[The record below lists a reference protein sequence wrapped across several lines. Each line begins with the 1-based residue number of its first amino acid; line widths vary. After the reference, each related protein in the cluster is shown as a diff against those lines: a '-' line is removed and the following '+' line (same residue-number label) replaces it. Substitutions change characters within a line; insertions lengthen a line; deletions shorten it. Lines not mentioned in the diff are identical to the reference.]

1 MPSIQVEVA
10 GVIIVLARPWQRLVG
25 VAGARGATRGSH
37 AHLQLGLLQSPLS
50 HVLPGKVISERIYHQ
65 KHLSIF
71 ITVSFI
77 IVVIQSRDK
86 RNNTNQKEEQW
97 KCVHFLFWNLRNRW
111 EGLWFREVF
120 IGTVWYKGYSISI
133 FVVFYKGQAAGATI
147 WTSCSGAGGW
157 IWDSW
162 NICLILEPTVT
173 PETMSKSDGEPN
185 KIVTKYT
192 RL

>member
-1 MPSIQVEVA
+1 MLSVRVSVAVVTVGGARIVA
-10 GVIIVLARPWQRLVG
+10 GGGWWAMGEVGLVG

-86 RNNTNQKEEQW
+86 RNNTNQKEEQ
-97 KCVHFLFWNLRNRW
+97 
-111 EGLWFREVF
+111 
-120 IGTVWYKGYSISI
+120 
-133 FVVFYKGQAAGATI
+133 
-147 WTSCSGAGGW
+147 
-157 IWDSW
+157 
-162 NICLILEPTVT
+162 
-173 PETMSKSDGEPN
+173 
-185 KIVTKYT
+185 
-192 RL
+192 

>member
-1 MPSIQVEVA
+1 MPWIQVEVA
-10 GVIIVLARPWQRLVG
+10 GVMIVLARPWQRLVG

-97 KCVHFLFWNLRNRW
+97 KCVHFFCFETW
-111 EGLWFREVF
+111 EIDG
-120 IGTVWYKGYSISI
+120 KGYDLEKFLLGQFDIKVTVYRFLWSSIKVKLQGRP
-133 FVVFYKGQAAGATI
+133 FGLLVVALVVEFET
-147 WTSCSGAGGW
+147 
-157 IWDSW
+157 
-162 NICLILEPTVT
+162 LETFA
-173 PETMSKSDGEPN
+173 
-185 KIVTKYT
+185 
-192 RL
+192 